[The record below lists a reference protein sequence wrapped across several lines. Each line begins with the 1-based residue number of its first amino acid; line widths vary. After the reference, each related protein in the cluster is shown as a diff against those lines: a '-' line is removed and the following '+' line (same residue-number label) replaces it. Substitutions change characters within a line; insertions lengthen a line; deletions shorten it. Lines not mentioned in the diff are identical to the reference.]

1 MEVYLTRHGETEW
14 NQRAVLCGRSDIALS
29 GEGEIQ
35 AEILADKLKEKGI
48 TIILTSPLMRAR
60 QTAEIIG
67 KKLNIPIRTEALL
80 EEQDFGRL
88 EECPMQEEQC
98 LEYRNN
104 FFAPFPEGESVI
116 MVTYRAL
123 KLIEKVKEKMDGQKI
138 LLVSHGAF
146 CRVFHACVKGVSNE
160 EYHKIQFENCEAV
173 KYEL

>member
-29 GEGEIQ
+29 RKGEIQ

-48 TIILTSPLMRAR
+48 TIILTSPLKRAR

-67 KKLNIPIRTEALL
+67 EKLNIPIQTEELL
-80 EEQDFGRL
+80 VEQDFGNF
-88 EECPMQEEQC
+88 EEYSMQEKMC
-98 LEYRNN
+98 LEYRKN
-104 FFAPFPEGESVI
+104 FFKPFPEGESVI

-123 KLIEKVKEKMDGQKI
+123 QLIEKIKETMEEQKV

-146 CRVFHACVKGVSNE
+146 GRVFHACVKGVSNE